1 MQLQRTLLRGA
12 MVGGLLAMTGLVAP
26 APTTQAAGGDYGSC
40 CTIIVNITPP
50 SVTPPTV
57 NPPVVNPP
65 NVTPPTVSVN
75 PPQINQTVP
84 TVPVGGGGRSSVSSS
99 TGSMNS
105 VSPVSSSVSPVS
117 ISARPAAAAPPP
129 APPAPVAQ
137 VLGRTV
143 EVPDMPVP
151 QAVVPR
157 PIIEETAPR
166 VVAAPPPPEEVVAG
180 RTVQREVCIP
190 GVGGA
195 GLGPNC
201 GEVLGRTVQGP
212 GLVMARVLPKAG
224 EGQSNSFVVWPPL
237 ALAGA
242 AAVLA
247 LVALVLP
254 RRRPS
259 GQRA

>member
-1 MQLQRTLLRGA
+1 MQIQRTILRGA
-12 MVGGLLAMTGLVAP
+12 VIGGLLVMAGLVAP

-65 NVTPPTVSVN
+65 NITPPTVSVN
-75 PPQINQTVP
+75 PPQVTQTISVVP
-84 TVPVGGGGRSSVSSS
+84 IGGGGRSSVSTGGSTPLSS
-99 TGSMNS
+99 FN
-105 VSPVSSSVSPVS
+105 PVSASVSPVS
-117 ISARPAAAAPPP
+117 ISARPAIAPPVPAPPP
-129 APPAPVAQ
+129 VNQ

-143 EVPDMPVP
+143 EAPELPA
-151 QAVVPR
+151 AVVPR
-157 PIIEETAPR
+157 PLIEETAPR
-166 VVAAPPPPEEVVAG
+166 VVAPPPAPEIAETLP

-224 EGQSNSFVVWPPL
+224 EGQSMGFAIWPPL

-247 LVALVLP
+247 LVALALP

-259 GQRA
+259 AQLA